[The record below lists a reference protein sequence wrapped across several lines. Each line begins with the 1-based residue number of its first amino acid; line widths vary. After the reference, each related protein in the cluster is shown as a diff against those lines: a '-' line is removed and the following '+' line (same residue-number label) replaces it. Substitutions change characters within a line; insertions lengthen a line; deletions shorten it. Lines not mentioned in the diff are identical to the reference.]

1 MSKSQ
6 AIAAVT
12 AVLAHIIGK
21 SANSDVDI
29 GRPKT
34 LDGAN
39 NGTRKVNIYLYQ
51 VTPNGAWR
59 NEDLATRDSDGK
71 LRKRPQIA
79 LDLHYLLSFYG
90 DDTKFEPQL
99 MMGAVMRDLH
109 AGALLTPGI
118 VKKVSQDAGSQ
129 VFKDVITASELDKSV
144 HSVKV
149 TPAALSLDDLSKVWS
164 IFFQTP
170 YALSVAYQATVVLIE
185 KDVTPEEA
193 LPVRE
198 RAVYGMPIV
207 RPEIERITAQVET
220 TNPKGMIKADA
231 IILIQGRN
239 LQAEETTVLI
249 DGIKIVTQIISAQEI
264 ALKRPLELIA
274 EDGTHIPFSLR
285 AGPHV
290 LQIVHGMLL
299 GGLSS
304 PEPHRI
310 VESSPVAFLL
320 HPTIQVASVTDK
332 VQNAQGLFSAKVAV
346 TFNPKV
352 TKVQRVWILL
362 KETPEPADRPPRA
375 YRFMAPKDNGISGAV
390 EETNTITFPVTGV
403 AAGDY
408 LLQAHVDGGES
419 LPVEFKEFKV
429 VV

>member
-12 AVLAHIIGK
+12 AVLAHIVNHSTLEK
-21 SANSDVDI
+21 VEI
-29 GRPKT
+29 GRPKAN
-34 LDGAN
+34 DGAN
-39 NGTRKVNIYLYQ
+39 NGESKVNIYLYQ
-51 VTPNGAWR
+51 VTPNSTWR

-79 LDLHYLLSFYG
+79 LDLHYLFSFYG
-90 DDTKFEPQL
+90 DEATLKPQL

-109 AGALLTPGI
+109 AGPLLTPSIIQKASTDASNNKQVI
-118 VKKVSQDAGSQ
+118 VD
-129 VFKDVITASELDKSV
+129 SELDKSV
-144 HSVKV
+144 NSIKV
-149 TPAALSLDDLSKVWS
+149 TLAALSLDELSKIWS

-198 RAVYGMPIV
+198 RGVFGMPLA
-207 RPEIERITAQVET
+207 RPEIARITALEET
-220 TNPKGMIKADA
+220 TNPQGIIKIGA
-231 IILIQGRN
+231 IILIQGKN
-239 LQAEETTVLI
+239 LQAEETIVLI
-249 DGIKIVTQIISAQEI
+249 DGVNIAAQTVSNQEI
-264 ALKRPLELIA
+264 ALKRPMELIA

-285 AGPHV
+285 AGPHA
-290 LQIVHGMLL
+290 LQVVNGMVL

-310 VESSPVAFLL
+310 IESSPVAFLL
-320 HPTIQVASVTDK
+320 HPTVQSVSAADK
-332 VQNAQGLFSAKVAV
+332 AQNAQGLFSAKVTV
-346 TFNPKV
+346 TFDPKV
-352 TKVQRVWILL
+352 VKAQRVWILL
-362 KETPEPADRPPRA
+362 KETPNPADRSPRA
-375 YRFMAPKDNGISGAV
+375 YRFMSPKDNGIVAPA
-390 EETNTITFPVTGV
+390 EETDTITFLVKEV

-419 LPVEFKEFKV
+419 LPVEFKEFQI
-429 VV
+429 